1 MAEKRGPNFEP
12 VVDLLARLARDR
24 VYGPLDML
32 SRVEDNDEFYM
43 KMAREALYSALRYV
57 STEREPPP
65 PGLEDSIWGTLAI
78 IKKKPYFAKELALR
92 ALARAMSS
100 GEKEGKEKKEGQGE

>member
-1 MAEKRGPNFEP
+1 
-12 VVDLLARLARDR
+12 
-24 VYGPLDML
+24 ML

-57 STEREPPP
+57 STEKEPPP

-100 GEKEGKEKKEGQGE
+100 GEKEGEERKVGQGE

>member
-1 MAEKRGPNFEP
+1 MAEKQTLNLEP
-12 VVDLLARLARDR
+12 VLDVLARLAKDK

-57 STEREPPP
+57 STEKEAY
-65 PGLEDSIWGTLAI
+65 PGLESSIRQILAI
-78 IKKKPYFAKELALR
+78 IEKRPYFAKELALK
-92 ALARAMSS
+92 ALARAL
-100 GEKEGKEKKEGQGE
+100 GGKEGEASG

>member
-1 MAEKRGPNFEP
+1 
-12 VVDLLARLARDR
+12 
-24 VYGPLDML
+24 ML

-57 STEREPPP
+57 STEKEAY
-65 PGLEDSIWGTLAI
+65 PGLEDSIRLTLAVI
-78 IKKKPYFAKELALR
+78 GNKPYFAKELALR

-100 GEKEGKEKKEGQGE
+100 GEKEGEEKKEGQGE